1 MNQVFVCAQ
10 AAEDP
15 KEIYL
20 DSSRTALKVK
30 VQLPPISTNK
40 APTELYYHIYQDQGR
55 WRSLIKQGTCLF
67 IHGAKLH
74 HDLEAREH
82 SLHGGNPAVVDDS
95 FPIYNSV
102 ILTGR
107 IAKDPDVSN
116 PMTFKTTESGLMIAN
131 MSLTVSK
138 GKMTAD
144 LFNFT
149 AMNKVTDSFKPAEL
163 LVNLCKKGTGITVQ
177 GQLIT
182 DSWFDH
188 GSKQQRYNT
197 KIQVKQMTLAPKTEM
212 TSNTIKP
219 TTTIATESVP
229 KSLWGGRTADSELPD
244 SPHQAAIATPQNQTP
259 ETEQAEPKPPM
270 AIAEPWGANTN
281 GLPPLPNNESA
292 QPF

>member
-55 WRSLIKQGTCLF
+55 WRSLIKEGTCLF
-67 IHGAKLH
+67 ICGAKLH

-82 SLHGGNPAVVDDS
+82 SIHGGNPAVVDDS

-107 IAKDPDVSN
+107 IAKDPDHTN
-116 PMTFKTTESGLMIAN
+116 PMTFKTTDSGLMIAN
-131 MSLTVSK
+131 MSMTVTK
-138 GKMTAD
+138 GKMAAD

-149 AMNKVTDSFKPAEL
+149 SMNKVDDAFKPAEL
-163 LVNLCKKGTGITVQ
+163 LVNLCKKGTGITIQ
-177 GQLIT
+177 GQLVT

-188 GSKQQRYNT
+188 NTKQQRYNT
-197 KIQVKQMTLAPKTEM
+197 KIQLKQMTLAPKTNEVSS
-212 TSNTIKP
+212 TEIKP
-219 TTTIATESVP
+219 TTVMTSTGVP
-229 KSLWGGRTADSELPD
+229 KSLWGGRTAESMAE
-244 SPHQAAIATPQNQTP
+244 SPHQAAIATPKS
-259 ETEQAEPKPPM
+259 EPAKPM
-270 AIAEPWGANTN
+270 AIAEPWGDNTN
-281 GLPPLPNNESA
+281 GLPSLPNNDDS

>member
-10 AAEDP
+10 ATEAP
-15 KEIYL
+15 KTIHVEVN
-20 DSSRTALKVK
+20 SSRTALKVK
-30 VQLPPISTNK
+30 VQLPPISVNK
-40 APTELYYHIYQDQGR
+40 APTEVYYHIFQDQER
-55 WRSLIKQGTCLF
+55 WRSLIQEGTCLF

-82 SLHGGNPAVVDDS
+82 SIHGGIPAIVDDS

-107 IAKDPDVSN
+107 IAKDPDQTN

-131 MSLTVSK
+131 MSMTVSK
-138 GKMTAD
+138 GKASAD

-149 AMNKVTDSFKPAEL
+149 SMNKVNDAFRPAEL
-163 LVNLCKKGTGITVQ
+163 LVNLCKKGTGITIQ

-188 GSKQQRYNT
+188 NTKQQRYNT
-197 KIQVKQMTLAPKTEM
+197 KIQMKQMTLAPKTEL

-219 TTTIATESVP
+219 TTTIATDTQP
-229 KSLWGGRTADSELPD
+229 KSLWGGRTAESDPVEPSVPELV
-244 SPHQAAIATPQNQTP
+244 
-259 ETEQAEPKPPM
+259 KPM
-270 AIAEPWGANTN
+270 AIAEPWGESTN
-281 GLPPLPNNESA
+281 GLPSLPDNDSDSSKE
-292 QPF
+292 PF

>member
-20 DSSRTALKVK
+20 DSSRTAIKVK

-67 IHGAKLH
+67 IYGAKLH

-95 FPIYNSV
+95 FPIYNSL

-107 IAKDPDVSN
+107 IAKDPDPNN

-131 MSLTVSK
+131 MSMTVSK

-149 AMNKVTDSFKPAEL
+149 SMNKVDDAFRPAEL
-163 LVNLCKKGTGITVQ
+163 LVNLCKKGTGITIQ

-188 GSKQQRYNT
+188 NSKQQRYNT
-197 KIQVKQMTLAPKTEM
+197 KIQMKQMTLAPKTELA
-212 TSNTIKP
+212 SNTIKP
-219 TTTIATESVP
+219 ATTIATESAP
-229 KSLWGGRTADSELPD
+229 KSLWGGRTAESGLPEP
-244 SPHQAAIATPQNQTP
+244 SLQEQNPTPQP
-259 ETEQAEPKPPM
+259 SVPQAPM

-281 GLPPLPNNESA
+281 GLPPLPNSESE

>member
-20 DSSRTALKVK
+20 DSSRTAIKVK

-55 WRSLIKQGTCLF
+55 WRSLIKEGTCLF

-107 IAKDPDVSN
+107 IAKDPDVNN
-116 PMTFKTTESGLMIAN
+116 PMTFKTTDSGLMIAN
-131 MSLTVSK
+131 MSMTVSK

-149 AMNKVTDSFKPAEL
+149 SMNKVDDAFRPAEL
-163 LVNLCKKGTGITVQ
+163 LVNLCKKGTGITIQ

-188 GSKQQRYNT
+188 NAKQQRHNT
-197 KIQVKQMTLAPKTEM
+197 KIQLKQMTLAPKAELA
-212 TSNTIKP
+212 SNTIKP
-219 TTTIATESVP
+219 ATTIATESAP
-229 KSLWGGRTADSELPD
+229 KSLWGGRTAESGLPE
-244 SPHQAAIATPQNQTP
+244 SPHQAAIAM
-259 ETEQAEPKPPM
+259 AEPPAPQAPM
-270 AIAEPWGANTN
+270 AIAEPWGDNTN
-281 GLPPLPNNESA
+281 GLPPLPNNESE

>member
-10 AAEDP
+10 AAENP

-55 WRSLIKQGTCLF
+55 WRSLIKEGTCLF
-67 IHGAKLH
+67 ICGAKLH
-74 HDLEAREH
+74 HDLKAREH
-82 SLHGGNPAVVDDS
+82 SIHGGNPAVVDDS

-107 IAKDPDVSN
+107 IAKDPDQTN

-131 MSLTVSK
+131 MSMTVGK
-138 GKMTAD
+138 GKMSAD

-149 AMNKVTDSFKPAEL
+149 SMNKVDDNFRPAEM
-163 LVNLCKKGTGITVQ
+163 LVNLCKKGTGITIQ
-177 GQLIT
+177 GQLVT

-188 GSKQQRYNT
+188 NTKQQRYNT
-197 KIQVKQMTLAPKTEM
+197 KIQLKQMTLAQKTEA
-212 TSNTIKP
+212 TPNTIKS
-219 TTTIATESVP
+219 TTTLPTDSSP
-229 KSLWGGRTADSELPD
+229 KSLWGGRTAESMAE
-244 SPHQAAIATPQNQTP
+244 SPHQAAIAQTQP
-259 ETEQAEPKPPM
+259 VENAVATKEPVAPP
-270 AIAEPWGANTN
+270 AIAEPWGNDTK
-281 GLPPLPNNESA
+281 GLPPLPNDKD
-292 QPF
+292 PF